1 MQITT
6 HRQNSFVY
14 WVFFLSPNK
23 MCINKFLANTC
34 YHVHIC
40 KNQSEYS
47 KSHSASFVNLN
58 IFVFIFGHFFVNPK
72 IFAFVFVLKMVPKY
86 IVICI
91 CPERLIK
98 HNDFLQLCKC
108 NPNKFLYK
116 FVHPNK
122 FVFIFGPAT
131 HICHTLL

>member
-14 WVFFLSPNK
+14 WVFFKSPNK
-23 MCINKFLANTC
+23 MCINKFLAITC

-40 KNQSEYS
+40 KHQSEYS

-58 IFVFIFGHFFVNPK
+58 IFVFIFGHFFVNRK
-72 IFAFVFVLKMVPKY
+72 IFVFVFVLNMVPKY

-98 HNDFLQLCKC
+98 HNIFLQLCKC
-108 NPNKFLYK
+108 NPNKFL
-116 FVHPNK
+116 
-122 FVFIFGPAT
+122 
-131 HICHTLL
+131 